1 VCCAM
6 FSMSHQC
13 AHPESAQ
20 SVPRDHRSSVI
31 LA

>member
-6 FSMSHQC
+6 FSMSNQY

-20 SVPRDHRSSVI
+20 SVTRDHRSSTI
-31 LA
+31 FA